1 MLGDIVGYVLPK
13 KDATGQSP
21 IDLSRFRGIPCRAL
35 EINHASKSVLV
46 IDPDGAGLGMFD
58 FDQVERM
65 FECKS
70 CSGLLVPKCLDEMS
84 ALMYVGCVFA
94 HKQNQIRDMEF
105 IRKMVIIQSLAK
117 GEFCDTLYFNFSS

>member
-21 IDLSRFRGIPCRAL
+21 IDLSKFRGIPCRAF
-35 EINHASKSVLV
+35 EINRASKSVLV

-70 CSGLLVPKCLDEMS
+70 CSGLLVTKSLDEMS
-84 ALMYVGCVFA
+84 ALMYVGRVFA
-94 HKQNQIRDMEF
+94 HKQNQTRDMEF
-105 IRKMVIIQSLAK
+105 IRKMVIVHSLAK